1 MNIIGQDPKR
11 DKKAHRI
18 IYGSYYALSGVL
30 SVVKSCMGVPG
41 NIGSQSEVRKQRDK
55 AWKIYSETGDIKK
68 AVTVLVWDP

>member
-1 MNIIGQDPKR
+1 MNIIGQEPKR

-41 NIGSQSEVRKQRDK
+41 NIGSLSEVKKQRDK

-68 AVTVLVWDP
+68 AVTILVWDP

>member
-1 MNIIGQDPKR
+1 MSIIGIDPQR

-30 SVVKSCMGVPG
+30 SVVRSCMGVPG
-41 NIGSQSEVRKQRDK
+41 NIGSLSEVKKQRDK
-55 AWKIYSETGDIKK
+55 AWKIYSKTGDIKK